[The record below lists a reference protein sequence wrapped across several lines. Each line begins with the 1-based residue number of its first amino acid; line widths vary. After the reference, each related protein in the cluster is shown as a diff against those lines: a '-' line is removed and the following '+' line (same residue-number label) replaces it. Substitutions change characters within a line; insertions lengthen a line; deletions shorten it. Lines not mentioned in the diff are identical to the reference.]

1 MQKIIKEIF
10 FKRISKAI
18 VDILLL
24 TGLILSIKTS
34 RTADYSWGSFH
45 CVVSMVW
52 YALMLIHI
60 RQHWHLAKTLVKWNV
75 MKRNIFT
82 SLIAVVFILM
92 TFSIILFTGNISDQF
107 VRIHHVIAH
116 VFWAV
121 IIIHAVQKSKRF
133 IYLFKKVYDSKNK

>member
-1 MQKIIKEIF
+1 MQRVIKAIF

-45 CVVSMVW
+45 CVVSMAW
-52 YALMLIHI
+52 YALILIHI
-60 RQHWHLAKTLVKWNV
+60 WQHWYLTKALTKWNV

-82 SLIAVVFILM
+82 SLTAVVFILM
-92 TFSIILFTGNISDQF
+92 TFSIILFTGNISGQF

-133 IYLFKKVYDSKNK
+133 ISLFKKVYDSKK

>member
-1 MQKIIKEIF
+1 MQKVIKDIF

-34 RTADYSWGSFH
+34 RHDADSWGSFH
-45 CVVSMVW
+45 CIIGMAW
-52 YALMLIHI
+52 YAIMLVHI
-60 RQHWHLAKTLVKWNV
+60 WQHWRFIKALTKWKV
-75 MKRNIFT
+75 MKRNIVT
-82 SLIAVVFILM
+82 SLTVVVFILI
-92 TFSIILFTGNISDQF
+92 TFSVILFIGNINEQF

-121 IIIHAVQKSKRF
+121 IIIHAVQKSKCF
-133 IYLFKKVYDSKNK
+133 IQLFKKKEK